1 MRYKAISSLDVVCNV
16 MAGSAR
22 NRFSRPFTFVTY
34 PTAMNN
40 LEGLTPEQK
49 KFITGLSK
57 RIHSLESKLVVL
69 QAKMVK
75 IDPTI
80 MTSLAQNFKQ
90 LNLN

>member
-1 MRYKAISSLDVVCNV
+1 
-16 MAGSAR
+16 
-22 NRFSRPFTFVTY
+22 
-34 PTAMNN
+34 MNN

-57 RIHSLESKLVVL
+57 RIQSLESKLVVL

-75 IDPTI
+75 IDPTL
-80 MTSLAQNFKQ
+80 MSSLAQNFKQ

>member
-1 MRYKAISSLDVVCNV
+1 MFYIPL
-16 MAGSAR
+16 
-22 NRFSRPFTFVTY
+22 T
-34 PTAMNN
+34 MNN

-57 RIHSLESKLVVL
+57 RIQTLESKLVVL

-75 IDPTI
+75 IDPSL
-80 MTSLAQNFKQ
+80 MSSLAQNFKQ

>member
-1 MRYKAISSLDVVCNV
+1 
-16 MAGSAR
+16 
-22 NRFSRPFTFVTY
+22 
-34 PTAMNN
+34 MNN

-75 IDPTI
+75 IDPALV
-80 MTSLAQNFKQ
+80 TSLAQNFKQ